1 MAQEKNETFKVVNLN
16 EDEMKEVKK
25 LSDKHVAVKKLL
37 LIYEALNDITVKDNI
52 KTCLN
57 YLKFLQESM
66 TAAMEFIKD
75 ENNIQQLNNSDE
87 IPDNMT
93 LKVAILTDKQ
103 NGLPERLRDIPKFQM
118 ETTRDIYE
126 FFKIAKFQG
135 MDEESIRKE
144 QEGVD
149 TLNIYDMKVKK

>member
-1 MAQEKNETFKVVNLN
+1 MTQEKNETFKVVNLN

-25 LSDKHVAVKKLL
+25 LSDKYAAVKKLL
-37 LIYEALNDITVKDNI
+37 LIYEALNDITIKDNI
-52 KTCLN
+52 ITCLN

-75 ENNIQQLNNSDE
+75 EYNIQQLNNSDE

>member
-16 EDEMKEVKK
+16 EEEMKEVKK

>member
-16 EDEMKEVKK
+16 EEEIKEVKK

>member
-1 MAQEKNETFKVVNLN
+1 MTQEKNETFKVVNLN

-25 LSDKHVAVKKLL
+25 LSDKYAAVKKLL
-37 LIYEALNDITVKDNI
+37 LIYEALNDITIKDNI
-52 KTCLN
+52 ITCLN

>member
-1 MAQEKNETFKVVNLN
+1 MTQEKNETFKVVNLN

-25 LSDKHVAVKKLL
+25 LSDKYAAVKKLL
-37 LIYEALNDITVKDNI
+37 LIYEALNDITIKDNI
-52 KTCLN
+52 ITCLN

-66 TAAMEFIKD
+66 TAAMEFIKN

-118 ETTRDIYE
+118 ETTKDIYE

>member
-1 MAQEKNETFKVVNLN
+1 
-16 EDEMKEVKK
+16 
-25 LSDKHVAVKKLL
+25 
-37 LIYEALNDITVKDNI
+37 
-52 KTCLN
+52 
-57 YLKFLQESM
+57 M

-118 ETTRDIYE
+118 ETTKDIYE

>member
-16 EDEMKEVKK
+16 EEEMKEVKK
-25 LSDKHVAVKKLL
+25 LSDKHAAVKKLL

>member
-16 EDEMKEVKK
+16 EEEMKEVKK

-37 LIYEALNDITVKDNI
+37 LIYEALNDVTVKDNI